1 MSMESPLHHFELH
14 PIIPMSVM
22 GLDISINKAVI
33 AMWIGSAVIFGVFM
47 LVVKGGVSLIPGKV
61 QSLAEMILE
70 FIGGMVDEFIGE
82 ADRAKFLPFI
92 ASLFLFILACNLIG
106 LIPGS
111 YTITS
116 QLVVTGAF
124 AVGIFIMTLVIGFGR
139 HGMHFLSVL
148 VPPGVP
154 KVMIPLMIPIEIISM
169 LARPISLA
177 VRLFA
182 NMTAGH
188 TVLAVLFGLAMSS
201 PLWVGWLPFGF
212 TVIINGLEIAIAII
226 QAYIFTT
233 LTCVYIGD
241 VIKLH

>member
-1 MSMESPLHHFELH
+1 MENPLHHFELH
-14 PIIPMSVM
+14 PIIPINFM
-22 GLDISINKAVI
+22 GLDLSINKAVL
-33 AMWIGSAVIFGVFM
+33 AMWIGMALIFGLFM
-47 LVVKGGVSLIPGKV
+47 LVIKGGVKLIPGKL
-61 QSLAEMILE
+61 QSVLEMVLE
-70 FIGGMVDEFIGE
+70 FIKGLVDEFIGKE
-82 ADRAKFLPFI
+82 GSKYFTFI
-92 ASLFLFILACNLIG
+92 ATIFFFILSCNLIG

-116 QLVVTGAF
+116 QLVVTGTF
-124 AVGIFIMTLVIGFGR
+124 ALIIFVATLVIGFAK
-139 HGMHFLSVL
+139 HGGHFFSIL

-154 KVMIPLMIPIEIISM
+154 GILIPLMVPIEIISM
-169 LARPISLA
+169 LAKPISLS

-188 TVLAVLFGLAMSS
+188 TVLAVLFGLALAS
-201 PLWVGWLPFGF
+201 PLWVSWLPFGF
-212 TVIINGLEIAIAII
+212 TIVINGLEIAIAFI

>member
-1 MSMESPLHHFELH
+1 ML
-14 PIIPMSVM
+14 
-22 GLDISINKAVI
+22 
-33 AMWIGSAVIFGVFM
+33 SA
-47 LVVKGGVSLIPGKV
+47 
-61 QSLAEMILE
+61 
-70 FIGGMVDEFIGE
+70 
-82 ADRAKFLPFI
+82 
-92 ASLFLFILACNLIG
+92 NLIG

-124 AVGIFIMTLVIGFGR
+124 AVCIFMLTLVIGFR
-139 HGMHFLSVL
+139 THGMHFFGIL

-154 KVMIPLMIPIEIISM
+154 KLMIPLMIPIEIISM
-169 LARPISLA
+169 LAKPISLA

-188 TVLAVLFGLAMSS
+188 TVLAVLFGLAMSA
-201 PLWVGWLPFGF
+201 PLWVSWMPFGF
-212 TVIINGLEIAIAII
+212 TIVINGLEIAIAII

>member
-1 MSMESPLHHFELH
+1 MESPLHHFEVH
-14 PIIPMSVM
+14 TIIPIHIG
-22 GLDISINKAVI
+22 GLDLSVNNAVV
-33 AMWIGSAVIFGVFM
+33 AMWVGLAIVAGAFM
-47 LVVKGGVSLIPGKV
+47 LVVNRGVSPIPGKL
-61 QSLAEMILE
+61 QSILEVALE
-70 FIGGMVDEFIGE
+70 FIRGMVFEFIGE
-82 ADRAKFLPFI
+82 EEGKKYVSFI
-92 ASLFLFILACNLIG
+92 ATLFLFILACNLIG
-106 LIPGS
+106 LVPGS

-116 QLVVTGAF
+116 QVVVTGAF
-124 AVGIFIMTLVIGFGR
+124 AIGIFILTLVIGFSK
-139 HGMHFLSVL
+139 HGIHFFGIL

-154 KVMIPLMIPIEIISM
+154 KIMIPLMIPIEIISM

-188 TVLAVLFGLAMSS
+188 TVLAVLFGLAMTS
-201 PLWVGWLPFGF
+201 PLWLGWLPFGF
-212 TVIINGLEIAIAII
+212 TIIINGLEIAIAII

>member
-1 MSMESPLHHFELH
+1 MESPLHHFELH
-14 PIIPMSVM
+14 PIVPLSVM
-22 GLDISINKAVI
+22 GVDISLNKAIFV
-33 AMWIGSAVIFGVFM
+33 MWGGMALVFAIFM
-47 LVVKGGVSLIPGKV
+47 IVVRGGVSLVPGKL
-61 QSLAEMILE
+61 QSLAEVILE
-70 FIGGMVDEFIGE
+70 FVGGMVEEFIGE
-82 ADRAKFLPFI
+82 AERDKFLPFI
-92 ASLFLFILACNLIG
+92 ASLFLFILICNLIG

-139 HGMHFLSVL
+139 HGAHFLSIL

-154 KVMIPLMIPIEIISM
+154 KIMIPLMIPIEIISM

-188 TVLAVLFGLAMSS
+188 TVLAVLFGLAMTS
-201 PLWVGWLPFGF
+201 PLWVGWMPFGF
-212 TVIINGLEIAIAII
+212 TVIVNGLEVAIAVI

>member
-1 MSMESPLHHFELH
+1 MESPLHHFEVHTLI
-14 PIIPMSVM
+14 PIHIG
-22 GLDISINKAVI
+22 GLDLSINNAVV
-33 AMWIGSAVIFGVFM
+33 AMWVGLAILVGGFM
-47 LVVKGGVSLIPGKV
+47 LSVSRGMSPIPGRL
-61 QSLAEMILE
+61 QSLLEISLE
-70 FIGGMVDEFIGE
+70 FIRDLVYEFIGE
-82 ADRAKFLPFI
+82 EEGRKYVPFI
-92 ASLFLFILACNLIG
+92 ASLFLFILSCNLIG

-124 AVGIFIMTLVIGFGR
+124 AIGIFIMTLVIGFGK
-139 HGMHFLSVL
+139 HGIRFVGILI
-148 VPPGVP
+148 PPGVP
-154 KVMIPLMIPIEIISM
+154 KVMIPLMLPIEIISM

-188 TVLAVLFGLAMSS
+188 TVLAVLFGLAMTG
-201 PLWVGWLPFGF
+201 PLWLGWLPFGF
-212 TVIINGLEIAIAII
+212 TIIINGLEIAIAFI

>member
-1 MSMESPLHHFELH
+1 MENPLHHFEVHTLI
-14 PIIPMSVM
+14 PIHIG
-22 GLDISINKAVI
+22 GLDLSISNAVV
-33 AMWIGSAVIFGVFM
+33 AMWVGLAIIVGAFM
-47 LVVKGGVSLIPGKV
+47 LVVSRGISPIPGKL
-61 QSLAEMILE
+61 QSILEIALE
-70 FIGGMVDEFIGE
+70 FIRNLVFEFIGKE
-82 ADRAKFLPFI
+82 EGKKYVPFI

-106 LIPGS
+106 LVPGS

-116 QLVVTGAF
+116 QVVVTGTF
-124 AVGIFIMTLVIGFGR
+124 ACGIFIMTLVIGFSK
-139 HGMHFLSVL
+139 HGMGFFGIL

-154 KVMIPLMIPIEIISM
+154 KIMIPLMIPIEIISM

-188 TVLAVLFGLAMSS
+188 TILAVLFGLAMTS
-201 PLWVGWLPFGF
+201 PLWVSWMPFGF
-212 TVIINGLEIAIAII
+212 TVVINGLEIAIAFI

-241 VIKLH
+241 VVKLH

>member
-1 MSMESPLHHFELH
+1 MESPLHHFEVH
-14 PIIPMSVM
+14 NIIPIHIG
-22 GLDISINKAVI
+22 GLDLSINNAVV
-33 AMWIGSAVIFGVFM
+33 AMWVGLAIVAGSFM
-47 LVVKGGVSLIPGKV
+47 LAVNRGVSPIPGKL
-61 QSLAEMILE
+61 QSILEISLE
-70 FIGGMVDEFIGE
+70 FIRSMVYEFIGE
-82 ADRAKFLPFI
+82 EEGKKYVPFI

-124 AVGIFIMTLVIGFGR
+124 AVGIFILTLVIGFGK
-139 HGMHFLSVL
+139 HGMHFLGIL

-154 KVMIPLMIPIEIISM
+154 KIMIPLMVPIEIISM

-188 TVLAVLFGLAMSS
+188 TVLAVLFGLAMTG
-201 PLWVGWLPFGF
+201 PLWLGWLPFGF
-212 TVIINGLEIAIAII
+212 TIIINGLEIAIAFI

>member
-1 MSMESPLHHFELH
+1 MESPLHHFEVH
-14 PIIPMSVM
+14 NVITIPPIA
-22 GLDISINKAVI
+22 GLDISINNAVV
-33 AMWIGSAVIFGVFM
+33 AMWVGLAIVAGSFLLAVSRGI
-47 LVVKGGVSLIPGKV
+47 SPIPGKL
-61 QSLAEMILE
+61 QSILE
-70 FIGGMVDEFIGE
+70 ISIEFIRSMVYEFIGE
-82 ADRAKFLPFI
+82 EEGKRYVPFI

-116 QLVVTGAF
+116 QLAVTAAF
-124 AVGIFIMTLVIGFGR
+124 AVGIFFMTLVIGFGK
-139 HGMHFLSVL
+139 HGMHFLGIL

-154 KVMIPLMIPIEIISM
+154 KIMIPLMVPIEIISM

-188 TVLAVLFGLAMSS
+188 TVLAVLFGLAMTG
-201 PLWVGWLPFGF
+201 PLWLGWLPFGF
-212 TVIINGLEIAIAII
+212 TIVINGLEIAIAFI

>member
-1 MSMESPLHHFELH
+1 MESPLHHFEVH
-14 PIIPMSVM
+14 NIIPISIG
-22 GLDISINKAVI
+22 GLDLSINNAVVAMWVGLAVI
-33 AMWIGSAVIFGVFM
+33 AGSFM
-47 LVVKGGVSLIPGKV
+47 LVVNRGVSPVPGKL
-61 QSLAEMILE
+61 QSILEIALE
-70 FIGGMVDEFIGE
+70 FIRSMVYEFIGE
-82 ADRAKFLPFI
+82 EEGKKYVPFI
-92 ASLFLFILACNLIG
+92 ATLFLFILACNLIG
-106 LIPGS
+106 LVPGS

-116 QLVVTGAF
+116 QVVVTGAF
-124 AVGIFIMTLVIGFGR
+124 ATGIFIMTLVIGFAK
-139 HGMHFLSVL
+139 HGMHFFGIL

-154 KVMIPLMIPIEIISM
+154 KIMIPLMVPIEIISM

-188 TVLAVLFGLAMSS
+188 TVLAVLFGLALTS
-201 PLWVGWLPFGF
+201 PAWVSWMPFGF
-212 TVIINGLEIAIAII
+212 TVIINGLEIAIAFI

>member
-1 MSMESPLHHFELH
+1 MDSPLHHFELH
-14 PIIPMSVM
+14 PLIRMSLM
-22 GLDISINKAVI
+22 GFDISINKAVI
-33 AMWIGSAVIFGVFM
+33 AMWIGMALFFGLFM
-47 LVVKGGVSLIPGKV
+47 VVVRKGVTSVPGKL
-61 QSLAEMILE
+61 QSVLEIMLE
-70 FIGGMVDEFIGE
+70 FIQGMVNEFIGKE
-82 ADRAKFLPFI
+82 EGKKYFSFI
-92 ASLFLFILACNLIG
+92 ASIFIFILSCNLIG

-124 AVGIFIMTLVIGFGR
+124 ALGIFVLTLFIGFAK
-139 HGMHFLSVL
+139 HGMHFLGIL

-154 KVMIPLMIPIEIISM
+154 KIMVPLMIPIEIISM
-169 LARPISLA
+169 LARPISLS

-188 TVLAVLFGLAMSS
+188 TVLAVLFGLAMSGS
-201 PLWVGWLPFGF
+201 IWIGWLPFGF
-212 TVIINGLEIAIAII
+212 TIIINGLEIAIAFI

-233 LTCVYIGD
+233 LTCVYLGD